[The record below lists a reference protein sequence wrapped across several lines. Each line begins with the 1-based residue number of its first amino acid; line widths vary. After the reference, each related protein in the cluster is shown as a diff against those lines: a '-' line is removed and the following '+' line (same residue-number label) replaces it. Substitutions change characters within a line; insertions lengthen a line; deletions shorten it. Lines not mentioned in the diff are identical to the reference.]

1 MRNTRR
7 IIPYALLSGLLVS
20 CVTDH
25 KLARVRISQPQMKE
39 AVADTGFRLPRQ
51 ITWTDDKG
59 KEHIVT
65 EATKDSVTGEY
76 ITQME
81 LSEITVVA
89 KSKQV
94 AERNGKIN
102 LDFIVTVPGELISNK
117 WQVQLTPVAYKPAD
131 TLYLDRIFLSGADF
145 AKMQKKGYMRYQAF
159 MNSIIPDSLYLQK
172 LFDEKGYKK
181 ALAELEE
188 EYFQAWKHEVIS
200 KERWIDW
207 SDKANARFALFNYR
221 MERNRQAIA
230 GYNSILEYFPAY
242 YLRRE
247 MDGKYIP
254 SKWKVFAEGNYKI
267 RTRDITPEDS
277 VSITRRF
284 TDYAKM
290 AENRKKKEQ
299 AGEMYEKYVRFPYEA
314 ARLDTVIK
322 EGDNFVYYYKQE
334 LPATENT
341 KKIDLTLDGQIL
353 SKDETKTQ
361 LPPSDTITYFISS
374 MVQFLDRSPRY
385 KKKIITRKD
394 EVSLRAYVTYKSGA
408 TEFSEDTGDN
418 RAEIDKVFETIHG
431 INYTG
436 EFLIDSI
443 RMTATSSPEGS
454 ADMNLFLSRGRAL
467 ALKRYLARRSD
478 DREGVD
484 TLFRPRW
491 TGEDWNRL
499 HGLVLADDSLENK
512 AYLLRIMKE
521 TDNPDSREYSLRKY
535 PADYKRI
542 REKHYPLLRGVE
554 FKFHLHRRNMLQ
566 DTVVMPVIDTTYM
579 QAVKMIEDRQYRQ
592 ALAILD
598 VSYPDDYNT
607 AVCLMSLGYDKRALE
622 IMARQ
627 PDTSDRNYLLAIL
640 YSRLKREEEALKM
653 YVKSCDQDASKIW
666 RGRLDPEINKL
677 IVTYNLYKDNTS
689 VNFYRKIK
697 S

>member
-1 MRNTRR
+1 MRKTRR

-117 WQVQLTPVAYKPAD
+117 WQVQLTPVAYKSAD

-145 AKMQKKGYMRYQAF
+145 AKMQRKGYMRYQAF

-172 LFDEKGYKK
+172 LFDEKGYRK

-221 MERNRQAIA
+221 MERNKQAIA
-230 GYNSILEYFPAY
+230 GYNSILEYLPAY
-242 YLRRE
+242 RLRRE

-254 SKWKVFAEGNYKI
+254 SKWKIFAEGNYKI
-267 RTRDITPEDS
+267 RTRNITPEDS
-277 VSITRRF
+277 ASITRRF

-290 AENRKKKEQ
+290 AENRKRKEQ
-299 AGEMYEKYVRFPYEA
+299 ASEMYEKYVRFPYEA

-394 EVSLRAYVTYKSGA
+394 EVNLRAYVTYKSGA
-408 TEFSEDTGDN
+408 TEFSEDIGDN

-454 ADMNLFLSRGRAL
+454 ADMNLFLSKGRAL
-467 ALKRYLARRSD
+467 ALKKYLALRSD

-491 TGEDWNRL
+491 IGEDWNRL
-499 HGLVLADDSLENK
+499 HELVLADDSLENK

-521 TDNPDSREYSLRKY
+521 TDNPDNREYALRKY
-535 PADYKRI
+535 PADYMRI
-542 REKHYPLLRGVE
+542 RGKYYPLLRGVE

-566 DTVVMPVIDTTYM
+566 DTIVMPVIDTTYM

-622 IMARQ
+622 IMTEQA
-627 PDTSDRNYLLAIL
+627 DTSDRNYLLAIL
-640 YSRLKREEEALKM
+640 YSRLGRKEDAVKS
-653 YVKSCDQDASKIW
+653 YVRSCDQDAGKIW
-666 RGRLDPEINKL
+666 RGRLDPEINTL
-677 IVTYNLYKDNTS
+677 IETYNLYKDE
-689 VNFYRKIK
+689 Y
-697 S
+697 

>member
-1 MRNTRR
+1 MRKTRR

-117 WQVQLTPVAYKPAD
+117 WQVQLTPVAYKSAD

-145 AKMQKKGYMRYQAF
+145 AKMQRKGYMRYQAF

-172 LFDEKGYKK
+172 LFNEKGYRK

-221 MERNRQAIA
+221 MERNKQAIA
-230 GYNSILEYFPAY
+230 GYNSILEYLPAY
-242 YLRRE
+242 RLRRE

-254 SKWKVFAEGNYKI
+254 SKWKIFAEGNYKI
-267 RTRDITPEDS
+267 RTRNITPEDS
-277 VSITRRF
+277 ASITRRF

-290 AENRKKKEQ
+290 AENRKRKEQ

-394 EVSLRAYVTYKSGA
+394 EVNLRAYVTYKSGA
-408 TEFSEDTGDN
+408 TEFSEDIGDN

-454 ADMNLFLSRGRAL
+454 ADMNLFLSKGRAL
-467 ALKRYLARRSD
+467 ALKKYLALRSD

-491 TGEDWNRL
+491 IGEDWNRL
-499 HGLVLADDSLENK
+499 HELVLADDSLENK

-521 TDNPDSREYSLRKY
+521 TDNPDNREYALRKY
-535 PADYKRI
+535 PADYMRI
-542 REKHYPLLRGVE
+542 RGKHYPLLRGVE

-566 DTVVMPVIDTTYM
+566 DTIVMPVIDTTYM

-622 IMARQ
+622 IMTEQA
-627 PDTSDRNYLLAIL
+627 DTSDRNYLLAIL
-640 YSRLKREEEALKM
+640 YSRLKREEDALKM

-666 RGRLDPEINKL
+666 RGKLDPEINKL
-677 IVTYNLYKDNTS
+677 IVTYNLYKDEL
-689 VNFYRKIK
+689 Y
-697 S
+697 

>member
-1 MRNTRR
+1 MRKTRR

-65 EATKDSVTGEY
+65 KATKDSVTGEY

-81 LSEITVVA
+81 LSEITVMA

-117 WQVQLTPVAYKPAD
+117 WQVQLTPVAYKSAD
-131 TLYLDRIFLSGADF
+131 TLCLDRIFLSGADF
-145 AKMQKKGYMRYQAF
+145 AKMQRKGYMRYQAF

-172 LFDEKGYKK
+172 LFDEKGYRK

-221 MERNRQAIA
+221 MERNKQAIA
-230 GYNSILEYFPAY
+230 GYNSILEYLPAY
-242 YLRRE
+242 RLRRE

-254 SKWKVFAEGNYKI
+254 SKWKIFAEGNYKI
-267 RTRDITPEDS
+267 RTRNITPEDS
-277 VSITRRF
+277 ASITRRF

-290 AENRKKKEQ
+290 AENRKRKEQ

-394 EVSLRAYVTYKSGA
+394 EVNLRAYVTYKSGA
-408 TEFSEDTGDN
+408 TEFSEDIGDN

-454 ADMNLFLSRGRAL
+454 ADMNLFLSKGRAL
-467 ALKRYLARRSD
+467 ALKKYLALRSD

-491 TGEDWNRL
+491 IGEDWNRL
-499 HGLVLADDSLENK
+499 HELVLADDSLENK

-521 TDNPDSREYSLRKY
+521 TDNPDNREYALRKY
-535 PADYKRI
+535 PADYMRI
-542 REKHYPLLRGVE
+542 RGKHYPLLRGVE

-566 DTVVMPVIDTTYM
+566 DTIVMPVIDTTYM

-622 IMARQ
+622 IMTEQA
-627 PDTSDRNYLLAIL
+627 DTSDRNYLLAIL
-640 YSRLKREEEALKM
+640 YSRLKREEDALKM

-677 IVTYNLYKDNTS
+677 IVTYNLYKDEL
-689 VNFYRKIK
+689 Y
-697 S
+697 

>member
-1 MRNTRR
+1 MRKTRR

-117 WQVQLTPVAYKPAD
+117 WQVQLTPVAYKSAD

-145 AKMQKKGYMRYQAF
+145 AKMQRKGYMRYQAF

-172 LFDEKGYKK
+172 LFDEKGYRK

-221 MERNRQAIA
+221 MERNKQAIA
-230 GYNSILEYFPAY
+230 GYNSILEYLPAY
-242 YLRRE
+242 RLRRE

-254 SKWKVFAEGNYKI
+254 SKWKIFAEGNYKI
-267 RTRDITPEDS
+267 RTRNITPEDS
-277 VSITRRF
+277 ASITRRF

-290 AENRKKKEQ
+290 AENRKRKEQ

-394 EVSLRAYVTYKSGA
+394 EVNLRAYVTYKSGA
-408 TEFSEDTGDN
+408 TEFSEDIGDN

-454 ADMNLFLSRGRAL
+454 ADMNLFLSKGRAL
-467 ALKRYLARRSD
+467 ALKKYLALRSD

-491 TGEDWNRL
+491 IGEDWNRL
-499 HGLVLADDSLENK
+499 HELVLADDSLENK

-521 TDNPDSREYSLRKY
+521 TDNPDNREYALRKY
-535 PADYKRI
+535 PADYMRI
-542 REKHYPLLRGVE
+542 RGKHYLLLRGVE

-566 DTVVMPVIDTTYM
+566 DTIVMPVIDTTYM

-622 IMARQ
+622 IMTEQA
-627 PDTSDRNYLLAIL
+627 DTSDRNYLLAIL
-640 YSRLKREEEALKM
+640 YSRLKREEDALKM

-666 RGRLDPEINKL
+666 RGKLDPEINKL
-677 IVTYNLYKDNTS
+677 IVTYNLYKDEL
-689 VNFYRKIK
+689 Y
-697 S
+697 

>member
-117 WQVQLTPVAYKPAD
+117 WQVQLTPVAYKSAD

-145 AKMQKKGYMRYQAF
+145 AKMQRKGYMRYQAF

-172 LFDEKGYKK
+172 LFDEKGYRK

-221 MERNRQAIA
+221 MERNKQAIA
-230 GYNSILEYFPAY
+230 GYNSILEYLPAY
-242 YLRRE
+242 RLRRE

-254 SKWKVFAEGNYKI
+254 SKWKIFAEGNYKI
-267 RTRDITPEDS
+267 RTRNITPEDS
-277 VSITRRF
+277 ASITRRF

-290 AENRKKKEQ
+290 AENRKRKEQ

-353 SKDETKTQ
+353 TKDETKTQ

-394 EVSLRAYVTYKSGA
+394 EVNLRAYVTYKSGA
-408 TEFSEDTGDN
+408 TEFSEDIGDN

-454 ADMNLFLSRGRAL
+454 ADMNLFLSKGRAL
-467 ALKRYLARRSD
+467 ALKKYLALRSD

-491 TGEDWNRL
+491 IGEDWNRL
-499 HGLVLADDSLENK
+499 HELVLADDSLENK

-521 TDNPDSREYSLRKY
+521 TDNPDNREYALRKY
-535 PADYKRI
+535 PADYMRI
-542 REKHYPLLRGVE
+542 RGKHYPLLRGVE

-566 DTVVMPVIDTTYM
+566 DTIVMPVIDTTYM

-622 IMARQ
+622 IMTEQA
-627 PDTSDRNYLLAIL
+627 DTSDRNYLLAIL
-640 YSRLKREEEALKM
+640 YSRLKREEDALKM

-666 RGRLDPEINKL
+666 RGKLDPEINKL
-677 IVTYNLYKDNTS
+677 IVTYNLYKDEL
-689 VNFYRKIK
+689 Y
-697 S
+697 

>member
-81 LSEITVVA
+81 LSEITVMA

-230 GYNSILEYFPAY
+230 GYNSILEYLPAY

-254 SKWKVFAEGNYKI
+254 SKWKVFAEGNYRI
-267 RTRDITPEDS
+267 RTRNITPEDS

-290 AENRKKKEQ
+290 AENRKRKEQ
-299 AGEMYEKYVRFPYEA
+299 ASEMYEKYVRFPYEA

-374 MVQFLDRSPRY
+374 MVQFLDRTPRY

-394 EVSLRAYVTYKSGA
+394 EVNLRAYVTYKSGS
-408 TEFSEDTGDN
+408 TEFSEDIGDN

-499 HGLVLADDSLENK
+499 HELVLADDSLENK

-566 DTVVMPVIDTTYM
+566 DTVIMPVIDTTYM

-622 IMARQ
+622 IMAGQ

-677 IVTYNLYKDNTS
+677 IVTYNLYKDEL
-689 VNFYRKIK
+689 Y
-697 S
+697 

>member
-1 MRNTRR
+1 MRKTRR

-117 WQVQLTPVAYKPAD
+117 WQVQLTPVAYKSAD

-145 AKMQKKGYMRYQAF
+145 AKMQRKGYMRYQAF

-172 LFDEKGYKK
+172 LFDEKGYRK

-221 MERNRQAIA
+221 MERNKQAIA
-230 GYNSILEYFPAY
+230 GYNSILEYLPAY
-242 YLRRE
+242 RLRRE

-254 SKWKVFAEGNYKI
+254 SKWKIFAEGNYKI
-267 RTRDITPEDS
+267 RTRNITPEDS
-277 VSITRRF
+277 ASITRRF

-290 AENRKKKEQ
+290 AENRKRKEQ

-374 MVQFLDRSPRY
+374 MVQFLDRSPCY

-394 EVSLRAYVTYKSGA
+394 EVNLRAYVTYKSGA
-408 TEFSEDTGDN
+408 TEFSEDIGDN

-454 ADMNLFLSRGRAL
+454 ADMNLFLSKGRAL
-467 ALKRYLARRSD
+467 ALKKYLALRSD

-491 TGEDWNRL
+491 IGEDWNRL
-499 HGLVLADDSLENK
+499 HELVLADDSLENK

-521 TDNPDSREYSLRKY
+521 TDNPDNREYALRKY
-535 PADYKRI
+535 PADYMRI
-542 REKHYPLLRGVE
+542 RGKHYPLLRGVE

-566 DTVVMPVIDTTYM
+566 DTIVMPVIDTTYM

-622 IMARQ
+622 IMTEQA
-627 PDTSDRNYLLAIL
+627 DTSDRNYLLAIL
-640 YSRLKREEEALKM
+640 YSRLKREEDALKM

-666 RGRLDPEINKL
+666 RGKLDPEINKL
-677 IVTYNLYKDNTS
+677 IVTYNLYKDEL
-689 VNFYRKIK
+689 Y
-697 S
+697 

>member
-81 LSEITVVA
+81 LSEITIVA

-117 WQVQLTPVAYKPAD
+117 WQGQLTPVAYKSAD

-172 LFDEKGYKK
+172 LFDEKGYRK

-207 SDKANARFALFNYR
+207 SDKTNARFALFNYR
-221 MERNRQAIA
+221 MERNKQAIA
-230 GYNSILEYFPAY
+230 GYNSILEYLPAY
-242 YLRRE
+242 RLRRE

-254 SKWKVFAEGNYKI
+254 SKWKIFAEGNYKI
-267 RTRDITPEDS
+267 RTRNITPEDS
-277 VSITRRF
+277 ASITRRF

-290 AENRKKKEQ
+290 AENRKRKEQ

-394 EVSLRAYVTYKSGA
+394 EVNLRAYVTYKSGA
-408 TEFSEDTGDN
+408 TEFSEDIGDN

-454 ADMNLFLSRGRAL
+454 ADMNLFLSKGRAL
-467 ALKRYLARRSD
+467 ALKKYLARRSD

-484 TLFRPRW
+484 TLFRPCW

-512 AYLLRIMKE
+512 SYLLRIMKE
-521 TDNPDSREYSLRKY
+521 TDNPDNREYALRKY
-535 PADYKRI
+535 SADYKRI

-579 QAVKMIEDRQYRQ
+579 HAVKMIEDRQYRQ

-622 IMARQ
+622 IMTEQ
-627 PDTSDRNYLLAIL
+627 TDTSDRNYLLAIL
-640 YSRLKREEEALKM
+640 YSRLKREEDALKM

-677 IVTYNLYKDNTS
+677 IVTYNLYKDEL
-689 VNFYRKIK
+689 Y
-697 S
+697 

>member
-1 MRNTRR
+1 MRKTRR

-117 WQVQLTPVAYKPAD
+117 WQVQLTPVAYKSAD

-145 AKMQKKGYMRYQAF
+145 AKMQRKGYMRYQAF

-172 LFDEKGYKK
+172 LFDEKGYRK

-221 MERNRQAIA
+221 MERNKQAIA
-230 GYNSILEYFPAY
+230 GYNSILEYLPAY
-242 YLRRE
+242 RLRRE

-254 SKWKVFAEGNYKI
+254 SKWKIFAEGNYKI
-267 RTRDITPEDS
+267 RTRNITPEDS
-277 VSITRRF
+277 ASITRRF

-290 AENRKKKEQ
+290 AENRKRKEQ

-394 EVSLRAYVTYKSGA
+394 EVNLRAYVTYKSGA
-408 TEFSEDTGDN
+408 TEFSEDIGDN

-454 ADMNLFLSRGRAL
+454 ADMNLFLSKGRAL
-467 ALKRYLARRSD
+467 ALKKYLALRSD

-491 TGEDWNRL
+491 IGEDWNRL
-499 HGLVLADDSLENK
+499 HELVLADDSLENK

-521 TDNPDSREYSLRKY
+521 TDNPDNREYALRKY
-535 PADYKRI
+535 PADYMRI
-542 REKHYPLLRGVE
+542 RGKHYPLLRGVE

-566 DTVVMPVIDTTYM
+566 DTIVMPVIYG
-579 QAVKMIEDRQYRQ
+579 A
-592 ALAILD
+592 
-598 VSYPDDYNT
+598 
-607 AVCLMSLGYDKRALE
+607 
-622 IMARQ
+622 
-627 PDTSDRNYLLAIL
+627 
-640 YSRLKREEEALKM
+640 
-653 YVKSCDQDASKIW
+653 
-666 RGRLDPEINKL
+666 
-677 IVTYNLYKDNTS
+677 
-689 VNFYRKIK
+689 
-697 S
+697 

>member
-81 LSEITVVA
+81 LSEITIVA

-117 WQVQLTPVAYKPAD
+117 WQVQLTPVAYKSAD

-172 LFDEKGYKK
+172 LFDEKGYRK

-207 SDKANARFALFNYR
+207 SDKTNARFALFNYR
-221 MERNRQAIA
+221 MERNKQAIA
-230 GYNSILEYFPAY
+230 GYNSILEYLPAY
-242 YLRRE
+242 RLRRE

-254 SKWKVFAEGNYKI
+254 SKWKIFAEGNYKI
-267 RTRDITPEDS
+267 RTRNITPEDS
-277 VSITRRF
+277 ASITRRF

-290 AENRKKKEQ
+290 AENRKRKEQ

-394 EVSLRAYVTYKSGA
+394 EVNLRAYVTYKSGA
-408 TEFSEDTGDN
+408 AEFSEDIGDN

-454 ADMNLFLSRGRAL
+454 ADMNLFLSKGRAL
-467 ALKRYLARRSD
+467 ALKKYLARRSD

-484 TLFRPRW
+484 TLFRPCW

-512 AYLLRIMKE
+512 SYLLRIMKE
-521 TDNPDSREYSLRKY
+521 TDNPDNREYALRKY
-535 PADYKRI
+535 SADYKRI

-579 QAVKMIEDRQYRQ
+579 HAVKMIEDRQYRQ

-622 IMARQ
+622 IMTEQ
-627 PDTSDRNYLLAIL
+627 TDTSDRNYLLAIL
-640 YSRLKREEEALKM
+640 YSRLKREEDALKM

-677 IVTYNLYKDNTS
+677 IVTYNLYKDEL
-689 VNFYRKIK
+689 Y
-697 S
+697 

>member
-1 MRNTRR
+1 
-7 IIPYALLSGLLVS
+7 
-20 CVTDH
+20 
-25 KLARVRISQPQMKE
+25 
-39 AVADTGFRLPRQ
+39 
-51 ITWTDDKG
+51 
-59 KEHIVT
+59 
-65 EATKDSVTGEY
+65 
-76 ITQME
+76 ME
-81 LSEITVVA
+81 LSEITIVA

-117 WQVQLTPVAYKPAD
+117 WQVQLTPVAYKSAD

-172 LFDEKGYKK
+172 LFDEKGYRK

-207 SDKANARFALFNYR
+207 SDKTNARFALFNYR
-221 MERNRQAIA
+221 MERNKQAIA
-230 GYNSILEYFPAY
+230 GYNSILEYLPAY
-242 YLRRE
+242 RLRRE

-254 SKWKVFAEGNYKI
+254 SKWKIFAEGNYKI
-267 RTRDITPEDS
+267 RTRNITPEDS
-277 VSITRRF
+277 ASITRRF

-290 AENRKKKEQ
+290 AENRKRKEQ

-394 EVSLRAYVTYKSGA
+394 EVNLRAYVTYKSGA
-408 TEFSEDTGDN
+408 TEFSEDIGDN

-454 ADMNLFLSRGRAL
+454 ADMNLFLSKGRAL
-467 ALKRYLARRSD
+467 ALKKYLARRSD

-512 AYLLRIMKE
+512 SYLLRIMKE
-521 TDNPDSREYSLRKY
+521 TDNPDNREYALRKY
-535 PADYKRI
+535 SADYKRI

-579 QAVKMIEDRQYRQ
+579 HAVKMIEDRQYRQ

-622 IMARQ
+622 IMTEQ
-627 PDTSDRNYLLAIL
+627 TDTSDRNYLLAIL
-640 YSRLKREEEALKM
+640 YSRLKREEDALKM

-677 IVTYNLYKDNTS
+677 IVTYNLYKDEL
-689 VNFYRKIK
+689 Y
-697 S
+697 

>member
-1 MRNTRR
+1 MRKTRR

-117 WQVQLTPVAYKPAD
+117 WQVQLTPVAYKSAD

-145 AKMQKKGYMRYQAF
+145 AKMQRKGYMRYQAF

-172 LFDEKGYKK
+172 LFDEKGYRK

-221 MERNRQAIA
+221 MERNKQAIA
-230 GYNSILEYFPAY
+230 GYNSILEYLPAY
-242 YLRRE
+242 RLRRE

-254 SKWKVFAEGNYKI
+254 SKWKIFAEGNYKI
-267 RTRDITPEDS
+267 RTRNITPEDS
-277 VSITRRF
+277 ASITRRF

-290 AENRKKKEQ
+290 AENRKRKEQ
-299 AGEMYEKYVRFPYEA
+299 ASEMYEKYVRFPYEA

-394 EVSLRAYVTYKSGA
+394 EVNLRAYVTYKSGA
-408 TEFSEDTGDN
+408 TEFSEDIGDN

-454 ADMNLFLSRGRAL
+454 ADMNLFLSKGRAL
-467 ALKRYLARRSD
+467 ALKKYLALRSD

-491 TGEDWNRL
+491 IGEDWNRL
-499 HGLVLADDSLENK
+499 HELVLADDSLENK

-521 TDNPDSREYSLRKY
+521 TDNPDSREYALRKY
-535 PADYKRI
+535 PADYMRI
-542 REKHYPLLRGVE
+542 RGKHYPLLRGVE

-566 DTVVMPVIDTTYM
+566 DTIVMPVIDTTYM

-622 IMARQ
+622 IMTEQA
-627 PDTSDRNYLLAIL
+627 DTSDRNYLLAIL
-640 YSRLKREEEALKM
+640 YSRLKREEDALKM

-677 IVTYNLYKDNTS
+677 IVTYNLYKDEL
-689 VNFYRKIK
+689 Y
-697 S
+697 

>member
-39 AVADTGFRLPRQ
+39 AVTDTGFRLPRQ
-51 ITWTDDKG
+51 IAWTDDKG

-221 MERNRQAIA
+221 MERNKQAIA
-230 GYNSILEYFPAY
+230 GYNSILEYLPAY
-242 YLRRE
+242 RLRRE

-254 SKWKVFAEGNYKI
+254 SKWKIFAEGNSRI
-267 RTRDITPEDS
+267 RTRNITPEDS
-277 VSITRRF
+277 ASITRRF

-290 AENRKKKEQ
+290 AENRKRKEQ

-394 EVSLRAYVTYKSGA
+394 EVNLRAYVTYKSGA
-408 TEFSEDTGDN
+408 TEFSEDIRDN

-454 ADMNLFLSRGRAL
+454 ADMNLFLSKGRAL
-467 ALKRYLARRSD
+467 ALKKYLALRSD

-491 TGEDWNRL
+491 IGEDWNRL
-499 HGLVLADDSLENK
+499 HELVLADDSLENK
-512 AYLLRIMKE
+512 AYLLSIMKE
-521 TDNPDSREYSLRKY
+521 TDNPDSREYALRKY
-535 PADYKRI
+535 PADYMRI
-542 REKHYPLLRGVE
+542 RGKHYPLLRGVE

-566 DTVVMPVIDTTYM
+566 DTIVMPVIDTTYM

-622 IMARQ
+622 IMAGQ

-677 IVTYNLYKDNTS
+677 IVTYNLYKDEL
-689 VNFYRKIK
+689 Y
-697 S
+697 

>member
-230 GYNSILEYFPAY
+230 GYNSILEYLPAY

-267 RTRDITPEDS
+267 RTRNITPEDS

-284 TDYAKM
+284 TDYAKI
-290 AENRKKKEQ
+290 AENRKRKEQ

-374 MVQFLDRSPRY
+374 MVQFLDRTPRY

-394 EVSLRAYVTYKSGA
+394 EVNLRAYVTYKSGS
-408 TEFSEDTGDN
+408 TEFSEDIGDN

-499 HGLVLADDSLENK
+499 HELVLADDSLENK
-512 AYLLRIMKE
+512 ACLLRIMKE

-566 DTVVMPVIDTTYM
+566 DTVIMPVIDTTYM

-622 IMARQ
+622 IMAGQ

-677 IVTYNLYKDNTS
+677 IVTYNLYKDEL
-689 VNFYRKIK
+689 Y
-697 S
+697 

>member
-1 MRNTRR
+1 MRKTRR

-20 CVTDH
+20 CATDH

-117 WQVQLTPVAYKPAD
+117 WQVQLTPVAYKSAD

-145 AKMQKKGYMRYQAF
+145 AKMQRKGYMRYQAF

-172 LFDEKGYKK
+172 LFDEKGYRK

-221 MERNRQAIA
+221 MERNKQAIA
-230 GYNSILEYFPAY
+230 GYNSILEYLPAY
-242 YLRRE
+242 RLRRE

-254 SKWKVFAEGNYKI
+254 SKWKIFAEGNYKI
-267 RTRDITPEDS
+267 RTRNITPEDS
-277 VSITRRF
+277 ASITRRF

-290 AENRKKKEQ
+290 AENRKRKEQ

-394 EVSLRAYVTYKSGA
+394 EVNLRAYVTYKSGA
-408 TEFSEDTGDN
+408 TEFSEDIGDN

-454 ADMNLFLSRGRAL
+454 ADMNLFLSKGRAL
-467 ALKRYLARRSD
+467 ALKKYLALRSD

-491 TGEDWNRL
+491 IGEDWNRL
-499 HGLVLADDSLENK
+499 HELVLADDSLENK

-521 TDNPDSREYSLRKY
+521 TDNPDNREYALRKY
-535 PADYKRI
+535 PADYMRI
-542 REKHYPLLRGVE
+542 RGKHYPLLRGVE

-566 DTVVMPVIDTTYM
+566 DTIVMPVIDTTYM

-622 IMARQ
+622 IMTEQA
-627 PDTSDRNYLLAIL
+627 DTSDRNYLLAIL
-640 YSRLKREEEALKM
+640 YSRLKREEDALKM

-677 IVTYNLYKDNTS
+677 IVTYNLYKDEL
-689 VNFYRKIK
+689 Y
-697 S
+697 

>member
-39 AVADTGFRLPRQ
+39 AVTDTGFRLPRQ
-51 ITWTDDKG
+51 IAWTDDKG

-230 GYNSILEYFPAY
+230 GYNSILEYLPAY

-254 SKWKVFAEGNYKI
+254 SKWKVFAEGNYRI
-267 RTRDITPEDS
+267 RTRNITPEDS

-284 TDYAKM
+284 TDYAKI
-290 AENRKKKEQ
+290 AENRKRKEQ

-374 MVQFLDRSPRY
+374 MVQFLDRSPHY

-394 EVSLRAYVTYKSGA
+394 EVNLRAYVTYKSGA
-408 TEFSEDTGDN
+408 TEFSEDIGDN

-454 ADMNLFLSRGRAL
+454 ADMNLFLSRERAL

-499 HGLVLADDSLENK
+499 HELVLADDSLENK

-521 TDNPDSREYSLRKY
+521 TDNPDSREYAMRKY

-622 IMARQ
+622 IMAGQ

-677 IVTYNLYKDNTS
+677 IVTYNLYKDEL
-689 VNFYRKIK
+689 Y
-697 S
+697 

>member
-1 MRNTRR
+1 MRKTRR

-117 WQVQLTPVAYKPAD
+117 WQVQLTPVAYKSAD

-145 AKMQKKGYMRYQAF
+145 AKMQRKGYMRYQAF

-172 LFDEKGYKK
+172 LFDEKGYRK

-221 MERNRQAIA
+221 MERNKQAIA
-230 GYNSILEYFPAY
+230 GYNSILEYLPAY
-242 YLRRE
+242 RLRRE

-254 SKWKVFAEGNYKI
+254 SKWKIFAEGNYKI
-267 RTRDITPEDS
+267 RTRNITPEDS
-277 VSITRRF
+277 ASITRRF

-290 AENRKKKEQ
+290 AENRKRKEQ

-394 EVSLRAYVTYKSGA
+394 EVNLRAYVTYKSGA
-408 TEFSEDTGDN
+408 TEFSEDIGDN

-454 ADMNLFLSRGRAL
+454 ADMNLFLSKGRAL
-467 ALKRYLARRSD
+467 ALKKYLALRSD

-491 TGEDWNRL
+491 IGEDWNRL
-499 HGLVLADDSLENK
+499 HELVLADDSLENK

-521 TDNPDSREYSLRKY
+521 TDNPDNREYALRKY
-535 PADYKRI
+535 PADYMRI
-542 REKHYPLLRGVE
+542 RGKHYPLLRGVE

-566 DTVVMPVIDTTYM
+566 DTIVMPVIDTTYM

-622 IMARQ
+622 IMTEQA
-627 PDTSDRNYLLAIL
+627 DTSDRNYLLAIL
-640 YSRLKREEEALKM
+640 YSRLKREEDALKM

-666 RGRLDPEINKL
+666 RGKLDPEINKL
-677 IVTYNLYKDNTS
+677 IVTYNLYKDEL
-689 VNFYRKIK
+689 Y
-697 S
+697 

>member
-1 MRNTRR
+1 MRKTRR

-65 EATKDSVTGEY
+65 EATKDSLTGEY

-117 WQVQLTPVAYKPAD
+117 WQVQLTPVAYKSAD

-172 LFDEKGYKK
+172 LFDEKGYRK

-221 MERNRQAIA
+221 MERNKQAIA
-230 GYNSILEYFPAY
+230 GYNSILEYLPAY
-242 YLRRE
+242 RLRRE

-254 SKWKVFAEGNYKI
+254 SKWKIFAEGNYKI
-267 RTRDITPEDS
+267 RTRNITPEDS
-277 VSITRRF
+277 ASITRRF

-290 AENRKKKEQ
+290 AENRKRKEQ

-341 KKIDLTLDGQIL
+341 KKIDLTLNGQIL

-394 EVSLRAYVTYKSGA
+394 EVNLRAYVTYKSGA
-408 TEFSEDTGDN
+408 TEFSEDIGDN

-454 ADMNLFLSRGRAL
+454 ADMNLFLSKGRAL
-467 ALKRYLARRSD
+467 ALKKYLALRSD

-491 TGEDWNRL
+491 IGEDWNRL
-499 HGLVLADDSLENK
+499 HELVLADDSLENK
-512 AYLLRIMKE
+512 TYLLRIMKE
-521 TDNPDSREYSLRKY
+521 TDNPDSREYALRKY
-535 PADYKRI
+535 PADYMRI
-542 REKHYPLLRGVE
+542 RGKHYPLLRGVE

-566 DTVVMPVIDTTYM
+566 DTIVMPVIDTTYM

-622 IMARQ
+622 IMTEQA
-627 PDTSDRNYLLAIL
+627 DTSDRNYLLAIL
-640 YSRLKREEEALKM
+640 YSRLKREEDALKM

-677 IVTYNLYKDNTS
+677 IVTYNLYKDEL
-689 VNFYRKIK
+689 Y
-697 S
+697 

>member
-1 MRNTRR
+1 MRKTRR

-117 WQVQLTPVAYKPAD
+117 WQVQLTPVAYKSAD

-145 AKMQKKGYMRYQAF
+145 AKMQRKGYMRYQAF

-172 LFDEKGYKK
+172 LFDEKGYRK

-221 MERNRQAIA
+221 MERNKQAIA
-230 GYNSILEYFPAY
+230 GYNSILEYLPAY
-242 YLRRE
+242 RLRRE

-254 SKWKVFAEGNYKI
+254 SKWKIFAGGNYRI
-267 RTRDITPEDS
+267 RTRNITPEDS
-277 VSITRRF
+277 ASITRRF

-290 AENRKKKEQ
+290 AENRKRKEQ

-394 EVSLRAYVTYKSGA
+394 EVNLRAYVTYKSGA
-408 TEFSEDTGDN
+408 TEFSEDIGDN

-454 ADMNLFLSRGRAL
+454 ADMNLFLSKGRAL
-467 ALKRYLARRSD
+467 ALKKYLALRSD

-491 TGEDWNRL
+491 IGEDWNRL
-499 HGLVLADDSLENK
+499 HELVLADDSLENK
-512 AYLLRIMKE
+512 TYLLRIMKE
-521 TDNPDSREYSLRKY
+521 TDNPDSREYALRKY
-535 PADYKRI
+535 PADYMRI
-542 REKHYPLLRGVE
+542 RGKHYPLLRGVE

-566 DTVVMPVIDTTYM
+566 DTIVMPVIDTTYM

-622 IMARQ
+622 IMTEQA
-627 PDTSDRNYLLAIL
+627 DTSDRNYLLAIL
-640 YSRLKREEEALKM
+640 YSRLKREEDALKM

-677 IVTYNLYKDNTS
+677 IVTYNLYKDEL
-689 VNFYRKIK
+689 Y
-697 S
+697 

>member
-39 AVADTGFRLPRQ
+39 AVTDTGFRLPRQ

-81 LSEITVVA
+81 LSEITVMA

-230 GYNSILEYFPAY
+230 GYNSILEYLPAY

-254 SKWKVFAEGNYKI
+254 SKWKVFAEGNYRI
-267 RTRDITPEDS
+267 RTRNITPEDS

-290 AENRKKKEQ
+290 AENRKRKEQ

-374 MVQFLDRSPRY
+374 MVQFLDRSPHY

-394 EVSLRAYVTYKSGA
+394 EVNLRAYVTYKSGA
-408 TEFSEDTGDN
+408 TEFSEDIGDN

-454 ADMNLFLSRGRAL
+454 ADMNLFLSRERAL

-499 HGLVLADDSLENK
+499 HELVLADDSLENK

-521 TDNPDSREYSLRKY
+521 TDNPDSREYAMRKY

-622 IMARQ
+622 IMAGQ

-677 IVTYNLYKDNTS
+677 IVTYNLYKDEL
-689 VNFYRKIK
+689 Y
-697 S
+697 

>member
-1 MRNTRR
+1 MRKTRR

-20 CVTDH
+20 CATDH

-117 WQVQLTPVAYKPAD
+117 WQVQLTPVAYKSAD

-145 AKMQKKGYMRYQAF
+145 AKMQRKGYMRYQAF

-172 LFDEKGYKK
+172 LFDEKGYRK

-221 MERNRQAIA
+221 MERNKQAIA
-230 GYNSILEYFPAY
+230 GYNSILEYLPAY
-242 YLRRE
+242 RLRRE

-254 SKWKVFAEGNYKI
+254 SKWKIFAEGNYRI
-267 RTRDITPEDS
+267 RTRNITPEDS
-277 VSITRRF
+277 ASITRRF

-290 AENRKKKEQ
+290 AENRKRKEQ
-299 AGEMYEKYVRFPYEA
+299 ADEMYEKYVRFPYEA

-394 EVSLRAYVTYKSGA
+394 EVNLRAYVTYKSGA
-408 TEFSEDTGDN
+408 TEFSEDIGDN

-454 ADMNLFLSRGRAL
+454 ADMNLFLSKGRAL
-467 ALKRYLARRSD
+467 ALKKYLALRSD

-491 TGEDWNRL
+491 IGEDWNRL
-499 HGLVLADDSLENK
+499 HELVLADDSLENK
-512 AYLLRIMKE
+512 TYLLRIMKE
-521 TDNPDSREYSLRKY
+521 TDNPDSREYALRKY
-535 PADYKRI
+535 PADYMRI
-542 REKHYPLLRGVE
+542 RGKHYPLLRGVE

-566 DTVVMPVIDTTYM
+566 DTIVMPVIDTTYM

-598 VSYPDDYNT
+598 VSYPDAYNT

-622 IMARQ
+622 IMTEQA
-627 PDTSDRNYLLAIL
+627 DTSDRNYLLAIL
-640 YSRLKREEEALKM
+640 YSRLKREEDALKM

-677 IVTYNLYKDNTS
+677 IVTYNLYKDEL
-689 VNFYRKIK
+689 Y
-697 S
+697 

>member
-1 MRNTRR
+1 MRKTRR

-117 WQVQLTPVAYKPAD
+117 WQVQLTPVAYKSAD

-145 AKMQKKGYMRYQAF
+145 AKMQRKGYMRYQAF

-172 LFDEKGYKK
+172 LFDEKGYRK

-188 EYFQAWKHEVIS
+188 EYFQAWKHEIIS

-221 MERNRQAIA
+221 MERNKQAIA
-230 GYNSILEYFPAY
+230 GYNSILEYLPAY
-242 YLRRE
+242 RLRRE

-254 SKWKVFAEGNYKI
+254 SKWKIFAEGNYKI
-267 RTRDITPEDS
+267 RTRNITPEDS
-277 VSITRRF
+277 ASITRRF

-290 AENRKKKEQ
+290 AENRKRKEQ

-394 EVSLRAYVTYKSGA
+394 EVNLRAYVTYKSGA
-408 TEFSEDTGDN
+408 TEFSEDIGDN

-454 ADMNLFLSRGRAL
+454 ADMNLFLSKGRAL
-467 ALKRYLARRSD
+467 ALKKYLALRSD

-491 TGEDWNRL
+491 IGEDWNRL
-499 HGLVLADDSLENK
+499 HELVLADDSLENK

-521 TDNPDSREYSLRKY
+521 TDNPDNREYALRKY
-535 PADYKRI
+535 PADYMRI
-542 REKHYPLLRGVE
+542 RGKHYPLLRGVE

-566 DTVVMPVIDTTYM
+566 DTIVMPVIDTTYM

-622 IMARQ
+622 IMTEQA
-627 PDTSDRNYLLAIL
+627 DTSDRNYLLAIL
-640 YSRLKREEEALKM
+640 YSRLKREEDALKM

-666 RGRLDPEINKL
+666 RGKLDPEINKL
-677 IVTYNLYKDNTS
+677 IVTYNLYKDEL
-689 VNFYRKIK
+689 Y
-697 S
+697 

>member
-1 MRNTRR
+1 MRKTRR

-117 WQVQLTPVAYKPAD
+117 WQVQLTPVAYKSAD

-145 AKMQKKGYMRYQAF
+145 AKMQRKGYMRYQAF

-172 LFDEKGYKK
+172 LFDEKGYRK

-221 MERNRQAIA
+221 MERNKQAIA
-230 GYNSILEYFPAY
+230 GYNSILEYLPAY
-242 YLRRE
+242 RLRRE

-254 SKWKVFAEGNYKI
+254 SKWKIFAEGNYKI
-267 RTRDITPEDS
+267 RTRNITPEDS
-277 VSITRRF
+277 ASITRRF

-290 AENRKKKEQ
+290 AENRKRKEQ

-353 SKDETKTQ
+353 SRMRQ
-361 LPPSDTITYFISS
+361 RRSSPPSDTITYFISS

-394 EVSLRAYVTYKSGA
+394 EVNLRAYVTYKSGA
-408 TEFSEDTGDN
+408 TEFSEDIGDN

-454 ADMNLFLSRGRAL
+454 ADMNLFLSKGRAL
-467 ALKRYLARRSD
+467 ALKKYLALRSD

-491 TGEDWNRL
+491 IGEDWNRL
-499 HGLVLADDSLENK
+499 HELVLADDSLENK

-521 TDNPDSREYSLRKY
+521 TDNPDNREYALRKY
-535 PADYKRI
+535 PADYMRI
-542 REKHYPLLRGVE
+542 RGKHYPLLRGVE

-566 DTVVMPVIDTTYM
+566 DTIVMPVIDTTYM
-579 QAVKMIEDRQYRQ
+579 QAVK
-592 ALAILD
+592 
-598 VSYPDDYNT
+598 
-607 AVCLMSLGYDKRALE
+607 
-622 IMARQ
+622 
-627 PDTSDRNYLLAIL
+627 
-640 YSRLKREEEALKM
+640 
-653 YVKSCDQDASKIW
+653 
-666 RGRLDPEINKL
+666 
-677 IVTYNLYKDNTS
+677 
-689 VNFYRKIK
+689 
-697 S
+697 

>member
-1 MRNTRR
+1 MRKTRR

-117 WQVQLTPVAYKPAD
+117 WQVQLTPVAYKSAD

-145 AKMQKKGYMRYQAF
+145 AKMQRKGYMRYQAF

-172 LFDEKGYKK
+172 LFDEKGYRK

-221 MERNRQAIA
+221 MERNKQAIA
-230 GYNSILEYFPAY
+230 GYNSILEYLPAY
-242 YLRRE
+242 RLRRE

-254 SKWKVFAEGNYKI
+254 SKWKIFAEGNYKI
-267 RTRDITPEDS
+267 RTRNITPEDS
-277 VSITRRF
+277 ASITRRF

-290 AENRKKKEQ
+290 AENRKRKEQ

-394 EVSLRAYVTYKSGA
+394 EVNLRAYVTYKSGA
-408 TEFSEDTGDN
+408 TEFSEDIGDN

-431 INYTG
+431 INYTE

-454 ADMNLFLSRGRAL
+454 ADMNLFLSKGRAL
-467 ALKRYLARRSD
+467 ALKKYLALRSD

-491 TGEDWNRL
+491 IGEDWNRL
-499 HGLVLADDSLENK
+499 HELVLADDSLENK

-521 TDNPDSREYSLRKY
+521 TDNPDNREYALRKY
-535 PADYKRI
+535 PADYMRI
-542 REKHYPLLRGVE
+542 RGKHYPLLRGVE

-566 DTVVMPVIDTTYM
+566 DTIVMPVIDTTYM

-622 IMARQ
+622 IMTEQA
-627 PDTSDRNYLLAIL
+627 DTSDRNYLLAIL
-640 YSRLKREEEALKM
+640 YSRLKREEDALKM

-666 RGRLDPEINKL
+666 RGKLDPEINKL
-677 IVTYNLYKDNTS
+677 IVTYNLYKDEL
-689 VNFYRKIK
+689 Y
-697 S
+697 

>member
-39 AVADTGFRLPRQ
+39 AVTDTGFRLPRQ

-145 AKMQKKGYMRYQAF
+145 AKMQKKGYIRYQAF

-230 GYNSILEYFPAY
+230 GYNSILEYLPAY

-254 SKWKVFAEGNYKI
+254 SKWKVFAEGNYRI
-267 RTRDITPEDS
+267 RTRNITPEDS

-290 AENRKKKEQ
+290 AENRKRKEQ

-512 AYLLRIMKE
+512 ASLLRIMKE
-521 TDNPDSREYSLRKY
+521 TDNPDNREYAMRKY

-622 IMARQ
+622 IMAGQ

-677 IVTYNLYKDNTS
+677 IVTYNLYKDEL
-689 VNFYRKIK
+689 Y
-697 S
+697 